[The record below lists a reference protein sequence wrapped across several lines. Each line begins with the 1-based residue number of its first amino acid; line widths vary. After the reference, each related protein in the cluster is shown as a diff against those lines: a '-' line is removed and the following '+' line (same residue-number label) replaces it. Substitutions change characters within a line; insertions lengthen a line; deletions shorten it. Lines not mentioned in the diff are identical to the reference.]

1 MLRELRIQIVRAA
14 IFLLLK
20 LGLLKYVGELFANQV
35 FLLFVKDIN
44 FILHIVE
51 PWVEEDLLGG
61 EPLGYA
67 LLKHVLHEV
76 AGQLGDCVAIL
87 DLLLVQLVCQVANLI
102 GLEGHIAVQDGIE
115 AHTGRPNVDW
125 EAFIADFLN
134 YFWCYIGRSTA
145 LFK

>member
-1 MLRELRIQIVRAA
+1 MLRELRIQVVRAT

-44 FILHIVE
+44 FILDIVE

-61 EPLGYA
+61 EPLRHA

-76 AGQLGDCVAIL
+76 ASKLRDCVAIL
-87 DLLLVQLVCQVANLI
+87 DLLLVQLMCQVANLI
-102 GLEGHIAVQDGIE
+102 SLEGHITVQDGIE
-115 AHTGRPNVDW
+115 AHTG
-125 EAFIADFLN
+125 
-134 YFWCYIGRSTA
+134 
-145 LFK
+145 

>member
-44 FILHIVE
+44 FILDIVE
-51 PWVEEDLLGG
+51 PRVEEDLLGG

-76 AGQLGDCVAIL
+76 AGQLGDARYVET
-87 DLLLVQLVCQVANLI
+87 LLKSGA
-102 GLEGHIAVQDGIE
+102 
-115 AHTGRPNVDW
+115 
-125 EAFIADFLN
+125 
-134 YFWCYIGRSTA
+134 
-145 LFK
+145 